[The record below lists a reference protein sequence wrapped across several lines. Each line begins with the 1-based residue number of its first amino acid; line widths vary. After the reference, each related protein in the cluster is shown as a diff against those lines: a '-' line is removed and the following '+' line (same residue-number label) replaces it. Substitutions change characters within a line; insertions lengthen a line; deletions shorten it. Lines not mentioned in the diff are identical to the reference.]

1 MRIAMFRNKL
11 NEAKLTKQNVNLTS
25 WETIYKKVAT
35 LPAGSSFG
43 ELALMDSRGAGK
55 RAATI
60 EAEQQCFFG
69 VITKEDF
76 DKSLSKIMTLQKE
89 QIINFI
95 ANVPYFKGLSK
106 GAIDKIVMSLNSQ
119 KCMMNQ
125 VITHEVLNKE
135 DRNKE
140 RGDAD
145 KNSDEDQDDSQCPHH
160 KYTQKN
166 TIK

>member
-1 MRIAMFRNKL
+1 
-11 NEAKLTKQNVNLTS
+11 
-25 WETIYKKVAT
+25 
-35 LPAGSSFG
+35 
-43 ELALMDSRGAGK
+43 
-55 RAATI
+55 
-60 EAEQQCFFG
+60 
-69 VITKEDF
+69 
-76 DKSLSKIMTLQKE
+76 MTLQKE

-140 RGDAD
+140 RGDAE
-145 KNSDEDQDDSQCPHH
+145 KNSDED
-160 KYTQKN
+160 
-166 TIK
+166 